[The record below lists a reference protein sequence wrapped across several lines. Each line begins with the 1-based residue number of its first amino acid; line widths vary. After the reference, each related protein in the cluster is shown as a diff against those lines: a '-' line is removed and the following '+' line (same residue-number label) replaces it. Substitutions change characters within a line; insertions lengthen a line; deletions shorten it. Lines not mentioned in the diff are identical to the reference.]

1 MKPKNTLFY
10 KAIGGFTRQRH
21 IEILEAA
28 AVSHYRWWFEFLRC
42 SKDYWWL
49 CKQRGKSM
57 DSDFNDLYS
66 AFGNVFETDFANWFI
81 KRGYSIFQEQV
92 EPPKI
97 EIVKDVEELFFN
109 ESIRA
114 GKLLLLVPLDISEK
128 SLRTQFLKIIK
139 DVEDR
144 KVRKGKADFSL
155 LKVKGVRLKVL
166 ESAHAVW
173 CERFNQSQI
182 QNGLA
187 GKKQDDKSLDLYSIG
202 EKCNISPQHVRRSGE
217 PDKAR
222 ILKERVMRVAVIRMQ
237 KRAEALIANAELGR
251 FPSYDPVKPKK
262 RWSSLQQTAL
272 NKAVESGKWIAP
284 GLSQIDWKKLRQRY
298 YDEDIWLDAAPSDA

>member
-1 MKPKNTLFY
+1 
-10 KAIGGFTRQRH
+10 
-21 IEILEAA
+21 
-28 AVSHYRWWFEFLRC
+28 V
-42 SKDYWWL
+42 
-49 CKQRGKSM
+49 
-57 DSDFNDLYS
+57 YS

-81 KRGYSIFQEQV
+81 KRGYSIFQEHI

-97 EIVKDVEELFFN
+97 EIVENVEELFFN
-109 ESIRA
+109 ESLRV
-114 GKLLLLVPLDISEK
+114 GKILLHVPLDISEK

-139 DVEDR
+139 DVEGR

-173 CERFNQSQI
+173 CERFIQSQI
-182 QNGLA
+182 HNGFV
-187 GKKQDDKSLDLYSIG
+187 GKKQDKESLDLYSIG

-251 FPSYDPVKPKK
+251 FPSYEPVKPKK
-262 RWSSLQQTAL
+262 RWTSLQQTAL

-298 YDEDIWLDAAPSDA
+298 YREDIWLDDIPDA